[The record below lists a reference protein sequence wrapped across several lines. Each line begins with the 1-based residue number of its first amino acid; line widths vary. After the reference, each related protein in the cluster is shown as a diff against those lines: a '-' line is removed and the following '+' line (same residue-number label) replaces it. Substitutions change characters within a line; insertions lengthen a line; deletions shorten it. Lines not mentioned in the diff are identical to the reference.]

1 MGSASFYTRFCNMET
16 TKVKKVS
23 IFLAYIKFLLYLCS
37 RFWEIMSEDV
47 RNNIIK
53 TAGEMF
59 FRLGIRSVSIDDIC
73 HELGISKK
81 TFYVYFASKD
91 ELIEQL
97 LSTNVSRMEQ
107 KMRTTMES
115 SDFSAIVRKF
125 TQWITSENKD
135 VRKVPQL
142 VYDLK
147 KYYPRQYND
156 FQLHSFEIQQQYIER
171 FIERGMKA
179 GLVRANINKEY
190 TSHLIAK
197 IYTDA
202 MRDFELIESKGHNLP
217 QFSRVATDILMRGI
231 LSEEGLKLFNQI

>member
-1 MGSASFYTRFCNMET
+1 MAEDIRQQ
-16 TKVKKVS
+16 
-23 IFLAYIKFLLYLCS
+23 LL
-37 RFWEIMSEDV
+37 
-47 RNNIIK
+47 K

-59 FRLGIRSVSIDDIC
+59 FRLGVRSVTIDDIC
-73 HELGISKK
+73 RELGISKK

-97 LSTNVSRMEQ
+97 LNTNVSRMEQ
-107 KMRTTMES
+107 KMRTTMQS

-125 TQWITSENKD
+125 MQWITTENAD

-147 KYYPRQYND
+147 KYYPRQYHD
-156 FQLHSFEIQQQYIER
+156 FQIRSFDIQQQYIEQ
-171 FIERGMKA
+171 FITRGIAA
-179 GLVRANINKEY
+179 GLVRANINTEY
-190 TSHLIAK
+190 ASHLFAK

-202 MRDFELIESKGHNLP
+202 MRDFELIESRGHNLP

-231 LSEEGLKLFNQI
+231 LSEDGLKLFNQI

>member
-1 MGSASFYTRFCNMET
+1 MSQDQ
-16 TKVKKVS
+16 KVH
-23 IFLAYIKFLLYLCS
+23 
-37 RFWEIMSEDV
+37 
-47 RNNIIK
+47 IIK
-53 TAGEMF
+53 TAGELF

-73 HELGISKK
+73 RELGMSKK
-81 TFYVYFASKD
+81 TFYVYFSSKD

-97 LSTNVSRMEQ
+97 LETNIAHMEQ
-107 KMRTTMES
+107 KMQTTLES
-115 SDFSAIVRKF
+115 RDFSAILRKF
-125 TQWITSENKD
+125 THWISAEKED

-156 FQLHSFEIQQQYIER
+156 FQRHSFETQQHYIEQ
-171 FIERGMKA
+171 FIERGIES

-190 TSHLIAK
+190 TSHLFAK

-231 LSEEGLKLFNQI
+231 LSEEGLKLYQ